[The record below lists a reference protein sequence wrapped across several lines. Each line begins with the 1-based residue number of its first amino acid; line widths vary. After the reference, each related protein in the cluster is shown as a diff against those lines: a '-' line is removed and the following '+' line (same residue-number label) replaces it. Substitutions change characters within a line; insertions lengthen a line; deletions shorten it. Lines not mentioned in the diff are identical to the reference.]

1 MKIIVSPRAEKQL
14 KKASKIDQIALAR
27 KIRSLKKTV
36 SYQEEK
42 LSGFKNVFRIRI
54 GNYRI
59 VYRKTAKEIYIILIG
74 HRKEIYNLLKQLL
87 KR

>member
-27 KIRSLKKTV
+27 KIRSLKKTI